1 MRRLV
6 KGKMDFLLMLIIL
19 LSVFLNF
26 YNLKNAGS
34 NSYYSV
40 AVKSMM
46 TNFHAFFY
54 ASYDPAGFIT
64 VDKPPVALWIQ
75 TLCALIFGFSDFS
88 VLLPEAAAGVFSV
101 FLLYGIVKPY
111 FGRTAALLSSLVL
124 ACSPIFVAVVR
135 TNNVDSILISVLLL
149 AAWVLMK
156 SVQKEKPSWLMLSL
170 VLLGIGFNVKM
181 LQAFMV
187 LPAFYLFYWIYVKI
201 EWKKRFLHLFIATLV
216 LFAVSLSWTIAVDS
230 VPQNKRPYIGSSQT
244 NSVLELALGYNG
256 ISRLTGQN
264 NGMNNQS
271 KQQNTNLEDSFSGF
285 QSHNGGNPGYDGQ
298 DNIQKGPANMMR
310 PVQSGGMFGTGNP
323 GVQRLFS
330 KELSGQIS
338 FLLPFVLFTMIGLIV
353 TYRKGKVVTRQHK
366 FALFWLAWLIPMMVF
381 FSIAGFFHQYYL
393 SMMAPSIAA
402 LTGIGW
408 TVLWKLFRENEGMG
422 RWLLP
427 GGILASLLFEG
438 LIVYQ
443 NKESVSLGWVFA
455 AIVAGLLLFVTLAV
469 FRGHKRYSRCLAL
482 ASIFSLLAI
491 PAYWTWITINKA
503 GNAMIPSAGPSASFA
518 GRNGFKPDGGQGR
531 GRVLHLEK
539 GQFAN
544 GNAGFSHQRTQQGSV
559 PEDSAPSKYPKSNLN
574 GTPPFW
580 KMEDKTDSKLL
591 SFLKKNRNSETYIL
605 AVQSSQ
611 EADSIMLQTDYA
623 VMAMGGFSGN
633 DPALTPGRLAKLAQS
648 GKVKYFL
655 ISENGRGGDNQGK
668 VNEWIRK
675 HSRAV
680 PESEWKSSKKSGMVP
695 FSRKG
700 SQSLYE
706 YTGK

>member
-1 MRRLV
+1 MKRLV
-6 KGKMDFLLMLIIL
+6 KGKMDFLLILIIL

-75 TLCALIFGFSDFS
+75 TLSALIFGFSDFS

-101 FLLYGIVKPY
+101 FLLYGIVNPY

-149 AAWVLMK
+149 ATWVLMK

-187 LPAFYLFYWIYVKI
+187 LPAFYLFYWISVK
-201 EWKKRFLHLFIATLV
+201 KALKQRFLHLAIATLV
-216 LFAVSLSWTIAVDS
+216 LFAVSLSWAFAVDS
-230 VPQNKRPYIGSSQT
+230 MPENKRPYIGSSQT

-256 ISRLTGQN
+256 ISRLTGQDN
-264 NGMNNQS
+264 RMNNQS
-271 KQQNTNLEDSFSGF
+271 KKQNSNLQGSFRGF
-285 QSHNGGNPGYDGQ
+285 QYNNGGNPGNDAP
-298 DNIQKGPANMMR
+298 DNIQQGPANMIR
-310 PVQSGGMFGTGNP
+310 PGQSGGMFGTGNP
-323 GVQRLFS
+323 GVLRLFS

-353 TYRKGKVVTRQHK
+353 TYKKGREVTRQHK
-366 FALFWLAWLIPMMVF
+366 FALFWLAWLIPMMIF

-408 TVLWKLFRENEGMG
+408 TVLWKLYRGNEGMG

-427 GGILASLLFEG
+427 GGILASFLFEG

-455 AIVAGLLLFVTLAV
+455 AIVAGLLLFVTLAA
-469 FRGHKRYSRCLAL
+469 FKEHKRYSRFFAV
-482 ASIFSLLAI
+482 ASIFALLAI

-518 GRNGFKPDGGQGR
+518 GRNGFNPDGGQGR
-531 GRVLHLEK
+531 GRVLHLEE

-544 GNAGFSHQRTQQGSV
+544 GNSGFSHQRTQQGSV
-559 PEDSAPSKYPKSNLN
+559 PEDSAPSKYPGSNLN
-574 GTPPFW
+574 GTPPFG
-580 KMEDKTDSKLL
+580 KMENKADSKLL
-591 SFLKKNRNSETYIL
+591 SFLKKNSNGETYIL

-611 EADSIMLQTDYA
+611 EADNIMLQTDYA

-655 ISENGRGGDNQGK
+655 ISENGRGGDSQSK

-695 FSRKG
+695 FSQG
-700 SQSLYE
+700 SQTLYE
-706 YTGK
+706 YAGK